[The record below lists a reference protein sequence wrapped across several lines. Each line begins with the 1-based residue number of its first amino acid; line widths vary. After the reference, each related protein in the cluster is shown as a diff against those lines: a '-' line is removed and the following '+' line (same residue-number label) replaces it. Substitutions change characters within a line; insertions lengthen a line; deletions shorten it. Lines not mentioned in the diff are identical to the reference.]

1 MKADAES
8 AKAQAAAGAK
18 LAKPAL
24 TAKTKSKKKGKLT
37 AAWFKVAGADGYE
50 LKVGKKT
57 YTVKGGAKV
66 SKTVKAKKGK
76 KVKVQVRAF
85 KRQGDNTV
93 YSVWS
98 KAKKVKVKR

>member
-1 MKADAES
+1 MCVGVAE
-8 AKAQAAAGAK
+8 QASAGAS

-24 TAKTKSKKKGKLT
+24 TAKTKSKKKGKVT
-37 AAWFKVAGADGYE
+37 VAWSKVAGAAGYE
-50 LKVGKKT
+50 VRVGSKT
-57 YTVKGGAKV
+57 YAVKGAAKV

-93 YSVWS
+93 YSAWS
-98 KAKKVKVKR
+98 KAKKVKVKK